1 MGIRGY
7 MHTVIF
13 NVEELKENKRIRR
26 GIKDPET

>member
-13 NVEELKENKRIRR
+13 YVEKLKENKRIGRGRR
-26 GIKDPET
+26 DPQT